1 MLVSASGFNIAK
13 TSPRPAPPGAGRG
26 VWARRWR
33 PPWGRL
39 GLRGIALLY
48 LGLMVALP
56 LAAVVAKG
64 FGGGLTSLRD
74 AFSQLGARQALILTI
89 EMAAVVAV
97 INAVFGTVTAYVLTR
112 YRFAG
117 RRALATVVDIPFAV
131 PTLVT
136 GVMLVAL
143 YGPNSPIGGFL
154 ARHGVHIIFARLGIL
169 VALLF
174 VTLPLV
180 VRTVQPVMQE
190 LDRGEEEAAQVLGAA
205 RWLTFRR
212 VMLPHLR
219 AGIVAG
225 SLLAFARALG
235 EFGAVVIVSGNIA
248 NKTLTA
254 PVLITQLTTG
264 NKDPRAAAAIGTI
277 LFGLAFLLV
286 LVVERLVGR
295 KELREHAT

>member
-1 MLVSASGFNIAK
+1 MGVTGLDVPQ
-13 TSPRPAPPGAGRG
+13 TPPRPAVPDAGGARI
-26 VWARRWR
+26 RRRRR
-33 PPWGRL
+33 PAWGRL
-39 GLRGIALLY
+39 GLRGVAVLY
-48 LGLMVALP
+48 LGLMVVLP
-56 LAAVVAKG
+56 LSAVVTRG
-64 FGGGLTSLRD
+64 FGGGMASLRD

-89 EMAAVVAV
+89 ELAAIVAV
-97 INAVFGTVTAYVLTR
+97 INAFFGTITAFVLTR
-112 YRFAG
+112 YRFGG
-117 RRALATVVDIPFAV
+117 RRALATVVDIPFAI

-143 YGPNSPIGGFL
+143 YGPISPVGGFL
-154 ARHGVHIIFARLGIL
+154 ARHGVHIIFAKLGIM

-190 LDRGEEEAAQVLGAA
+190 LDRGEEEAAQILGAG

-219 AGIVAG
+219 TGIVAG

-254 PVLITQLTTG
+254 PVLIAQLITG
-264 NKDPRAAAAIGTI
+264 FKDPRAAAAIGTI
-277 LFGLAFLLV
+277 LFGLAFVLV
-286 LVVERLVGR
+286 LVVERLVGH
-295 KELREHAT
+295 KELREHRS

>member
-1 MLVSASGFNIAK
+1 MSASEFNVAK
-13 TSPRPAPPGAGRG
+13 TSPRPAPPGAGGG
-26 VWARRWR
+26 VRAHR
-33 PPWGRL
+33 PRPAWGRW

-48 LGLMVALP
+48 LGLFVALP
-56 LAAVVAKG
+56 LAAVVTKG

-89 EMAAVVAV
+89 EAAALVAV

-112 YRFAG
+112 YRFPG

-154 ARHGVHIIFARLGIL
+154 ARNGVHIIFAKLGIL

-190 LDRGEEEAAQVLGAA
+190 LDRGEEEAAQVLGAG
-205 RWLTFRR
+205 RWVTFYR

-219 AGIVAG
+219 SGITAG

-235 EFGAVVIVSGNIA
+235 EFGAVVIVSGNIL
-248 NKTLTA
+248 NNTLTA

-264 NKDPRAAAAIGTI
+264 NKDPAAAAAIGTI
-277 LFGLAFLLV
+277 LFGLAFVLV